1 MKKIDED
8 LKAEDSKIGKRSTSM
23 NNSIK
28 TVVHFNVQ
36 ITQKP
41 MYSLSLQSLTQQIK
55 SWKAR
60 VINNLTIDLPL
71 YGYQAQ

>member
-1 MKKIDED
+1 MKKVEED

-23 NNSIK
+23 NNDIK

-41 MYSLSLQSLTQQIK
+41 MHSL
-55 SWKAR
+55 
-60 VINNLTIDLPL
+60 N
-71 YGYQAQ
+71 